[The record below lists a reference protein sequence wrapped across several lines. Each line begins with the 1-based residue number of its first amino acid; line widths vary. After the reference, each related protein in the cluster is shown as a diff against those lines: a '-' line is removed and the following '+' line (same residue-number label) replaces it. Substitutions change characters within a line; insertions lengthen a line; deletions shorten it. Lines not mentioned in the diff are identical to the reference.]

1 MGYDDNLEN
10 RSSRSVYQIAEKNR
24 MAKYKFL
31 TNSAEAKFQRGSSGR
46 RSLPPVR
53 REPIDL
59 TIPGTP
65 VCSRYVMSLK
75 NREQLPISD
84 SSDDEDEPQQTL
96 NGKDKLHDFLES
108 MEKLRT
114 GINGVDKKSE
124 LKSEIKIDY
133 VNDVKNVKI
142 SKRTVSE
149 SQNFYEKTGN
159 CVDFIG
165 PHRLTRQ
172 NSGDDFFTRTYSRRV
187 SIDKTYEP
195 AKPVE
200 NQQKKTDVVKSNISY
215 YKQTSLKRS
224 VSNSDKF
231 NSIVDKFKNSK

>member
-31 TNSAEAKFQRGSSGR
+31 TNSAESKFQRGSSTR
-46 RSLPPVR
+46 RSLPAVR

-75 NREQLPISD
+75 TRQQLPISD
-84 SSDDEDEPQQTL
+84 SSDDDEVDQSTI

-114 GINGVDKKSE
+114 GINGVDKN
-124 LKSEIKIDY
+124 SEIKIDY
-133 VNDVKNVKI
+133 VSDVKNVNI

-149 SQNFYEKTGN
+149 SQNFFEKSGN

-165 PHRLTRQ
+165 PHKLTRQ

>member
-31 TNSAEAKFQRGSSGR
+31 TNSAESKFQRGSSTR
-46 RSLPPVR
+46 RSLPAVK
-53 REPIDL
+53 RESIDL

-75 NREQLPISD
+75 NQQRPPISD
-84 SSDDEDEPQQTL
+84 SSDEDEVDQSTI
-96 NGKDKLHDFLES
+96 NGKNKINDFLES

-114 GINGVDKKSE
+114 GINGVDK
-124 LKSEIKIDY
+124 KSEIKIDY

-149 SQNFYEKTGN
+149 SQNFFEKSGN
-159 CVDFIG
+159 CVDFLG

>member
-31 TNSAEAKFQRGSSGR
+31 TNSAESKFQRGSSTR
-46 RSLPPVR
+46 RSLPAVK
-53 REPIDL
+53 RESIDL

-75 NREQLPISD
+75 NQQRPPISD
-84 SSDDEDEPQQTL
+84 SSDDDEVDQSTI
-96 NGKDKLHDFLES
+96 NGKNKINDFLES

-114 GINGVDKKSE
+114 GINGVDK
-124 LKSEIKIDY
+124 KSEIKIDY

-149 SQNFYEKTGN
+149 SQNFFEKSGN
-159 CVDFIG
+159 CVDFLG

>member
-31 TNSAEAKFQRGSSGR
+31 TNSAESKFQRGSSTR
-46 RSLPPVR
+46 RSLPAVR

-75 NREQLPISD
+75 TRNQLPSD
-84 SSDDEDEPQQTL
+84 SSDDEDQPQTL

-124 LKSEIKIDY
+124 IKIDY
-133 VNDVKNVKI
+133 VNDVKNVKDVKI

-149 SQNFYEKTGN
+149 SQNYFVKSGN
-159 CVDFIG
+159 CVDFIE
-165 PHRLTRQ
+165 PFKLTRQ

>member
-31 TNSAEAKFQRGSSGR
+31 SNSAESKFQRGSSTR
-46 RSLPPVR
+46 RSLPAVK
-53 REPIDL
+53 RESIDL

-75 NREQLPISD
+75 NKQKLPISD
-84 SSDDEDEPQQTL
+84 SSDEDEDENLQQTID
-96 NGKDKLHDFLES
+96 GKDKLHDFLES

-124 LKSEIKIDY
+124 IKNDY
-133 VNDVKNVKI
+133 VKNEVKNVKI

-149 SQNFYEKTGN
+149 SHNFFEKSGN

-165 PHRLTRQ
+165 PHKLTRQ

>member
-31 TNSAEAKFQRGSSGR
+31 TNSAESKFQRGSSTR

-75 NREQLPISD
+75 NRNQLPISD
-84 SSDDEDEPQQTL
+84 SSDDDEDEIDQSTI
-96 NGKDKLHDFLES
+96 NGNDKLHDFLES

-124 LKSEIKIDY
+124 VKIDY
-133 VNDVKNVKI
+133 VKDVQNVKV

-149 SQNFYEKTGN
+149 SQNYFEKTGN

-165 PHRLTRQ
+165 PHKLTRQ

-200 NQQKKTDVVKSNISY
+200 NQQKKPDVVKSNISY

>member
-31 TNSAEAKFQRGSSGR
+31 TNSAESKFQRGSSTR
-46 RSLPPVR
+46 RSLPAVR

-75 NREQLPISD
+75 TRQQLPISD
-84 SSDDEDEPQQTL
+84 SSDDDEVDQSTI

-114 GINGVDKKSE
+114 GINGVDKN
-124 LKSEIKIDY
+124 SEIKIDY

-149 SQNFYEKTGN
+149 SQNFFEKSGN

-165 PHRLTRQ
+165 PHKLTRQ

>member
-31 TNSAEAKFQRGSSGR
+31 TNSAESKFQRGSSTR
-46 RSLPPVR
+46 RSLPAVK

-75 NREQLPISD
+75 NQQRPPISD
-84 SSDDEDEPQQTL
+84 SSDEDEVDQSTI
-96 NGKDKLHDFLES
+96 NGKNKINDFLES

-114 GINGVDKKSE
+114 GINGVDK
-124 LKSEIKIDY
+124 KSEIKIDY

-149 SQNFYEKTGN
+149 SQNFFEKSGN
-159 CVDFIG
+159 CVDFLG

>member
-31 TNSAEAKFQRGSSGR
+31 TNSAESKFQRGSSTR
-46 RSLPPVR
+46 RSLPAVK
-53 REPIDL
+53 RESIDL

-75 NREQLPISD
+75 NNQRPPISD
-84 SSDDEDEPQQTL
+84 SSDDDEVDQSTI
-96 NGKDKLHDFLES
+96 NGKNKINDFLES

-114 GINGVDKKSE
+114 GINGVDK
-124 LKSEIKIDY
+124 KSEIKIDY

-149 SQNFYEKTGN
+149 SQNFFEKSGN
-159 CVDFIG
+159 CVDFLG